1 MPNAIE
7 QIYDQLV
14 QVFGGTNPNQFFTM
28 LMPATTL
35 DQATY
40 AYDTTSYKPALVAE
54 AESHLV
60 DQMFDVSKV
69 SGSSNGQ
76 RLSSQYMQAL
86 SVLVPQFDPNLADVK
101 NNLRDYINSPAPA
114 NAKVGDQPFTGSLQE
129 YYFALY
135 ERWLKF
141 KSDWEKKILDYQQG
155 HTEEQFLE
163 WFETIADGELAQID
177 AARGEILS
185 VFSPTDMEAILGAL
199 EVGPGGEMEEA
210 LSVVNDIRVPSP
222 SGGYIYPVD
231 LIPDNWFLDLASDI
245 NPVDLLQD
253 PQFIAVTISTRR
265 QAIMASI
272 SQIQSLL
279 SQVPS
284 TSTMKAQADALATS
298 LTDYTNAQ
306 NNIVNTYTDNT
317 ATAIEMYLSHAQSG
331 SEELSGLTQ
340 DFTKVSSATSS
351 SEQSP
356 SKKDPQGSLTALT
369 TEDITALV
377 TGQKSLITAQSSL
390 LQSAQALAAAGM
402 NLSSAQAKN
411 FGDLPVMLTRL
422 QAQLNEL
429 DDMRGQLA
437 TSSAAAINA
446 QSPPTLYSKQVLNNA
461 LSNIQKAVT
470 SSSATKA
477 EDLITSINTI
487 INEQTVGV
495 KSILSQINDKITD
508 ALTTAK
514 AATGADDANILTSV
528 KEAITK
534 EVSSLQS
541 TPPLT
546 PPPSSAKSGTSER
559 FMTMQ
564 LYFSSDDMKAT
575 SSTDSQFSQSSWS
588 VDLFFGS
595 ASGQSSQSS
604 SVSCSN
610 SFDQSTAIEIG
621 LKAAKVDISRD
632 WFNPG
637 LFKLS
642 AKMNNLTSTPVS
654 AGGLTNESDWNN
666 PTTLT
671 KLNNAILPC
680 FPVAFVVAKDVSIR
694 FQASTSSLSA
704 VKSVVDS
711 RSASGGGFL
720 CFSSSSSS
728 ASHSENSKTSSKTEG
743 NVITI
748 NMPGPQILGWFMEFT
763 PPDNSTPIN
772 DTDENTITHFVNEL
786 KIFNPSQTNAK

>member
-7 QIYDQLV
+7 QIYNQLV

-28 LMPATTL
+28 LMPSTTL

-54 AESHLV
+54 AESRLV

-86 SVLVPQFDPNLADVK
+86 SVLVPQFDPKLADVK
-101 NNLRDYINSPAPA
+101 NNLRDYINSSAPA

-141 KSDWEKKILDYQQG
+141 KSDWEKKILDYKQS

-163 WFETIADGELAQID
+163 WFESIADGELAQID

-222 SGGYIYPVD
+222 SGGYNYPID
-231 LIPDNWFLDLASDI
+231 LVPDNWFLDLASDM

-253 PQFIAVTISTRR
+253 PEFIAITISARR
-265 QAIMASI
+265 QAILASI

-284 TSTMKAQADALATS
+284 TSEMKQQADALTTS
-298 LTDYTNAQ
+298 LSDYTNAQ
-306 NNIVNTYTDNT
+306 NNILNAYTDNT
-317 ATAIEMYLSHAQSG
+317 ATAIEMYLSHAQSD
-331 SEELSGLTQ
+331 SVELTGLTQ
-340 DFTKVSSATSS
+340 DFTKVNSAISS

-356 SKKDPQGSLTALT
+356 SKKTSQGSTALT
-369 TEDITALV
+369 TEDISAVV
-377 TGQKSLITAQSSL
+377 TGQKKLVTAQSKL
-390 LQSAQALAAAGM
+390 LQDAQALAAAGM

-411 FGDLPVMLTRL
+411 FGDLPVILARL
-422 QAQLNEL
+422 QAQLNDL
-429 DDMRGQLA
+429 NNMREKLA
-437 TSSAAAINA
+437 TSSAAAANRLPAPALLSRDTFKDDLKKASTQIRAAVSDQTKNNTADLLITAINDIIT
-446 QSPPTLYSKQVLNNA
+446 SENNDTVKSL
-461 LSNIQKAVT
+461 LSIVTTKGTDAENKA
-470 SSSATKA
+470 KA
-477 EDLITSINTI
+477 ETGASSTSILK
-487 INEQTVGV
+487 EV
-495 KSILSQINDKITD
+495 
-508 ALTTAK
+508 TTAIEQ
-514 AATGADDANILTSV
+514 A
-528 KEAITK
+528 
-534 EVSSLQS
+534 LQNLPCFPTQPS
-541 TPPLT
+541 T
-546 PPPSSAKSGTSER
+546 KSGTSER

-564 LYFSSDDMKAT
+564 LSFSTDEMT
-575 SSTDSQFSQSSWS
+575 NSSSSDSQFNQSSWS

-610 SFDQSTAIEIG
+610 SFDQNTAIEIG
-621 LKAAKVDISRD
+621 LKAAKVDISRG
-632 WFNPG
+632 WFDPG

-642 AKMNNLTSTPVS
+642 TNMNRLSSTPVS
-654 AGGLTNESDWNN
+654 TGGLANENDWNDPN
-666 PTTLT
+666 
-671 KLNNAILPC
+671 KLKKVNNAILPC

-694 FQASTSSLSA
+694 FQVSQSSLSA

-720 CFSSSSSS
+720 CFSASSSS
-728 ASHSENSKTSSKTEG
+728 ASHSENSNISSKTEG
-743 NVITI
+743 TVITI

-763 PPDNSTPIN
+763 PPDKSTPIN
-772 DTDENTITHFVNEL
+772 DTEENTITHFVNEL
-786 KIFNPSQTNAK
+786 KNFNPSPKN